1 MWRDHPDGR
10 RRQTPSRSPHPAEQ
24 TVRASRPHDSPPG
37 PAPGIDWTRAA
48 PGNPFRPPSWRW
60 ELARACAAAGAEGF
74 DPGLDPWVRRA
85 LAFQQA
91 ASRSEA
97 ADPDAA
103 AADVDVAAACRLRA
117 AADPRTRWEA
127 EARLLAREDDSA
139 VAARCGLTPGAVAA
153 YEALFF
159 AVRDRL
165 AQPSSILHL
174 AIGPRL
180 YAAPEDQDLGVVL
193 KLFGYQGG
201 PHVVDTLVGAL
212 FGAEPPGCD
221 PRTADL
227 VRLAVGVFF
236 LPTEGPAAR
245 LTLRLYL
252 HVLEVEAGAAARAA
266 APAFAAVAGGARV
279 LTDGPPQRAAP
290 DATPEVVEAADD
302 PAPAPAEP
310 AENGGRDGDDALP
323 PPPHAA

>member
-1 MWRDHPDGR
+1 MPSLFQHGATVEPGR
-10 RRQTPSRSPHPAEQ
+10 RRH
-24 TVRASRPHDSPPG
+24 RPGLHAPPPG
-37 PAPGIDWTRAA
+37 PAPGIDRIRVT
-48 PGNPFRPPSWRW
+48 PGNPLRPPSWRW
-60 ELARACAAAGAEGF
+60 ELARAYAAAGAEEF

-91 ASRSEA
+91 AARSEA

-103 AADVDVAAACRLRA
+103 AADVDVAAACRLRD
-117 AADPRTRWEA
+117 AADARPRWVV
-127 EARLLAREDDSA
+127 EARLLARQDDGA

-165 AQPSSILHL
+165 DQNTYIRHL
-174 AIGPRL
+174 AIGPQL
-180 YAAPEDQDLGVVL
+180 YAPTADQDLGVVL

-201 PHVVDTLVGAL
+201 PHVVDALVGAL
-212 FGAEPPGCD
+212 FGKAAPGYS

-227 VRLAVGVFF
+227 ARLAVGTFF
-236 LPTEGPAAR
+236 LPTDGPAAR

-266 APAFAAVAGGARV
+266 APAFAAVVGGARV
-279 LTDGPPQRAAP
+279 LTDGPPQCAAP
-290 DATPEVVEAADD
+290 DATPEAVEAAAD
-302 PAPAPAEP
+302 PAPAPTVP
-310 AENGGRDGDDALP
+310 VGTDGGDGGDALP
-323 PPPHAA
+323 PPPCAA